1 MNQLQVDLADMKA
14 FGGKPYPF
22 MLVAIDALTKKVAS
36 EPLKDRLAS
45 TTAAGMKKVFQALG
59 VPANVYS
66 DDGSEFKREF
76 KELMDFWDI
85 EKQVTRGHAYF
96 AERTIRTIKE
106 AMLRRIAAGAGRRGQ
121 WHLMLPDI
129 LNQINGRKHATTQVA
144 PNLAYSDPEMAE
156 IALRNIE
163 RRAKHKVTRPEIKVG
178 DMVRIRVKPIESRG
192 SYRVNEIAWSEKVYR
207 VVSAESGEMGARFG
221 LEGWPEKVRRDL
233 RKVPENSAPEPRGL
247 EVQSRQRRLQR
258 GPRLPPPF

>member
-1 MNQLQVDLADMKA
+1 MLAD
-14 FGGKPYPF
+14 
-22 MLVAIDALTKKVAS
+22 
-36 EPLKDRLAS
+36 
-45 TTAAGMKKVFQALG
+45 
-59 VPANVYS
+59 
-66 DDGSEFKREF
+66 
-76 KELMDFWDI
+76 
-85 EKQVTRGHAYF
+85 
-96 AERTIRTIKE
+96 
-106 AMLRRIAAGAGRRGQ
+106 
-121 WHLMLPDI
+121 I
-129 LNQINGRKHATTQVA
+129 LSQINGRKHATTQVA

-207 VVSAESGEMGARFG
+207 VVSAER
-221 LEGWPEKVRRDL
+221 PEKVVRRDL
-233 RKVPENSAPEPRGL
+233 QKVPENSAPEPRGL

>member
-1 MNQLQVDLADMKA
+1 M
-14 FGGKPYPF
+14 
-22 MLVAIDALTKKVAS
+22 
-36 EPLKDRLAS
+36 
-45 TTAAGMKKVFQALG
+45 
-59 VPANVYS
+59 
-66 DDGSEFKREF
+66 
-76 KELMDFWDI
+76 
-85 EKQVTRGHAYF
+85 TRGHAYF

-121 WHLMLPDI
+121 WHLMLADI
-129 LNQINGRKHATTQVA
+129 LSQINGRKHATTQVA

-178 DMVRIRVKPIESRG
+178 DMVRIRVKPIKSRG
-192 SYRVNEIAWSEKVYR
+192 SYRVNKIAWSEKVYR

-221 LEGWPEKVRRDL
+221 LEGWPEKVVHRDL

-247 EVQSRQRRLQR
+247 EVQSGGYREAPSSHLLFDCASTSLQR
-258 GPRLPPPF
+258 LYNVSDSSARHSLTSFFTSARAGGSGGPP

>member
-1 MNQLQVDLADMKA
+1 MLDGRVLEASQVEYKP
-14 FGGKPYPF
+14 FGKP
-22 MLVAIDALTKKVAS
+22 
-36 EPLKDRLAS
+36 PLQRE
-45 TTAAGMKKVFQALG
+45 FQALG

-66 DDGSEFKREF
+66 DDGAEFKREF

-121 WHLMLPDI
+121 WHLMLADI
-129 LNQINGRKHATTQVA
+129 LSQINGRK
-144 PNLAYSDPEMAE
+144 
-156 IALRNIE
+156 
-163 RRAKHKVTRPEIKVG
+163 AKHKVTRPEIKVG

-192 SYRVNEIAWSEKVYR
+192 SYRVNEIAWSEKVCR

-221 LEGWPEKVRRDL
+221 LEGWPEKVVRRDL

-247 EVQSRQRRLQR
+247 EVQSRQRRLQEAP
-258 GPRLPPPF
+258 GSHLLFDCASILYVSPLHLATAPPATH

>member
-1 MNQLQVDLADMKA
+1 MNQDRLQRGYNSFVPLEPLNQLQVDLADMKA

-22 MLVAIDALTKKVAS
+22 MLVAIDALTKKVAA

-96 AERTIRTIKE
+96 AERIIRTIKE

-121 WHLMLPDI
+121 WHLMLADV
-129 LNQINGRKHATTQVA
+129 LSHGRKHAT
-144 PNLAYSDPEMAE
+144 PHEDEDLHPS
-156 IALRNIE
+156 
-163 RRAKHKVTRPEIKVG
+163 G
-178 DMVRIRVKPIESRG
+178 
-192 SYRVNEIAWSEKVYR
+192 
-207 VVSAESGEMGARFG
+207 VVE
-221 LEGWPEKVRRDL
+221 LEGRFSATRSSLEASSSSLRAFSSRSKAEGCALGSQQDRQPLGDLLADELLLHLEELPLDLSQRCDIACANAPRPPLMPRR
-233 RKVPENSAPEPRGL
+233 
-247 EVQSRQRRLQR
+247 
-258 GPRLPPPF
+258 